1 MARIVKEEER
11 AARRNE
17 IINAAQR
24 LIFTKG
30 YEQTSIQNVLDELDI
45 SKGAFY
51 HYFDSKQ
58 ALLEAIILSMS
69 QEAIQLITPIVRDPN
84 LTALEKFKQYFDI
97 GARWKTARKGFFLSL
112 IEVWYRDDNA
122 LMRQRLFATLVELS
136 GPLFTEIIRQG
147 VREKVF
153 TTAYPDQIAVV
164 ILVLFQ
170 GLSDSIIE
178 FFLSQALNDEILWRT
193 EKTIAVYLDAI
204 ERVLGAPSH
213 SLKLVDLNML
223 KEWVDAPAENVAQ
236 EIALKPEEQVAV
248 E

>member
-17 IINAAQR
+17 IIDAAQR

-30 YEQTSIQNVLDELDI
+30 YEQTSIQNVLDELHI

-58 ALLEAIILSMS
+58 TLLEAIILRMS
-69 QEAIQLITPIVRDPN
+69 DEAMRLVTPIVRDPN
-84 LTALEKFKQYFDI
+84 LSALEKFHQYFDT
-97 GARWKTARKGFFLSL
+97 GARWKTARKDFFLSL
-112 IEVWYRDDNA
+112 MEVWYRDDNA
-122 LMRQRLFATLVELS
+122 LLRQRLFATMVEFS
-136 GPLFTEIIRQG
+136 SPLFTEIICQG
-147 VREKVF
+147 VDEKVF
-153 TTAYPDQIAVV
+153 TTAYPDQIAAVV
-164 ILVLFQ
+164 LVLFQ

-178 FFLSQALNDEILWRT
+178 FILAQALKDEIRRRT

-223 KEWVDAPAENVAQ
+223 KEWVDVPAENP
-236 EIALKPEEQVAV
+236 ALEMSLKLAGRAAV